1 MWKSPPGSSGLRRTR
16 RVSRTADGASE
27 PRLGGASSPAGG
39 AARQRLCTRRRRAG
53 EPARRHRLPALLSRS
68 CCKPL
73 SPRGHQLLQ
82 RCHPGEEARGLGCT
96 LRPPGGGGVT
106 ASRAGGPHSCSDGE
120 SRGYSHPGKSRS
132 KRVLSHSVSTGL
144 VSLDLS
150 RPEHKSRK
158 AALSSLPGGKARPS
172 GGGKSLRVLARPQ
185 EVRCSWERV
194 GHSRES
200 RTAWT
205 AAAPLGAAFRVRERE
220 GGGCRAGSRVPLRQ
234 QRPPILPASQRDCG
248 THGST
253 WPPGF
258 ETPVPEETSLLQQS
272 PSYSQ
277 GDTLE
282 GLTRLSFSHF

>member
-1 MWKSPPGSSGLRRTR
+1 MSLHPERVVHTAALMASPGATHTRENPDQRESLVTVSAPGWSVWIC
-16 RVSRTADGASE
+16 RVRNT
-27 PRLGGASSPAGG
+27 SP
-39 AARQRLCTRRRRAG
+39 
-53 EPARRHRLPALLSRS
+53 
-68 CCKPL
+68 
-73 SPRGHQLLQ
+73 
-82 RCHPGEEARGLGCT
+82 
-96 LRPPGGGGVT
+96 
-106 ASRAGGPHSCSDGE
+106 
-120 SRGYSHPGKSRS
+120 
-132 KRVLSHSVSTGL
+132 
-144 VSLDLS
+144 
-150 RPEHKSRK
+150 SRK
-158 AALSSLPGGKARPS
+158 VALSSLPGGKARPS

-194 GHSRES
+194 GHNRES

-234 QRPPILPASQRDCG
+234 QRPLILPASQRDCG

-282 GLTRLSFSHF
+282 GLTRLSFSRF